1 MRLFDLHCDT
11 LTECRKTGA
20 ALRRNALQVDLE
32 RGPRRDGWI
41 QVFAVFVPDTL
52 RGEEAFCYA
61 RDTLDFA
68 RQEEKNNADALH
80 FIRQADDLDREDM
93 GGLCRGI
100 LAIEGGAALAGDIQ
114 RIEELYRHG
123 VKLITLTWNGS
134 NELGHG
140 CLSGCPDGL
149 TPFGKEALRRM
160 EHIGIVPDVSHL
172 NERGF
177 WDVAELASR
186 PFIASHSVS
195 AAVHPHP
202 RNLTDFQFAAIRE
215 SGGIVGLNVCESQ
228 LGEQSFAQIERHLV
242 HFLELEG
249 ERTVAFGCDF
259 DGADVPEEWNGI
271 SVMERLYAYFLRRNF
286 PAACLERL
294 FFQNARDFFADA
306 LTKGLPIA

>member
-1 MRLFDLHCDT
+1 MKLFDLHCDT
-11 LTECRKTGA
+11 LTECRKIGA
-20 ALRRNALQVDLE
+20 SLRRNTLQVDLE

-41 QVFAVFVPDTL
+41 QAFAVFIPDTL
-52 RGEEAFCYA
+52 RGEEAFRYA

-68 RQEEKNNADALH
+68 QREEEANTDVLCLLRQVK
-80 FIRQADDLDREDM
+80 DLDRKDAD
-93 GGLCRGI
+93 GLCRGI
-100 LAIEGGAALAGDIQ
+100 LTIESGAALAGDL
-114 RIEELYRHG
+114 RHVEELYRLG

-149 TPFGKEALRRM
+149 TSFGKAALKEM
-160 EHIGIVPDVSHL
+160 ERVGIVPDVSHL

-202 RNLTDFQFAAIRE
+202 RNLTDAQFGAIRE
-215 SGGIVGLNVCESQ
+215 AGGLVGLNVCEGQ
-228 LGEQSFAQIERHLV
+228 LGGQSFAQIERHLL
-242 HFLELEG
+242 HFLELDG

-259 DGADVPEEWNGI
+259 DGTDVPEDWDGVA
-271 SVMERLYAYFLRRNF
+271 VMERLYAYFLRRNF
-286 PAACLERL
+286 AATCLERL

-306 LTKGLPIA
+306 LTKGLPID